1 MAGSVIDSLVVTLGL
16 DSKGFAEGVKGSTEQ
31 LAGFT
36 RKLVGMFVAVKGIE
50 DVVGY
55 FKDLHAQLAEIGFT
69 SKNLGVAGTE
79 LKKLGEVSELFGGQ
93 MTDAADSVQ
102 GLQASIFNLRYKGQ
116 ISENLVMLQRF
127 GVAYLDASGHARKF
141 RDVAIDASKAIDR
154 EAKLHGLDAGGRT
167 QLAQSMGFTGGLASA
182 VAQGGKGLEKALAE
196 AQVDQ
201 RALTEKTIQGQ
212 VDLDRSMTR
221 LHESVAAQSSVILA
235 KLTPAIEQVEKWLMK
250 LANDLLPKIVAAID
264 KLINFF
270 KNPPPWL
277 ASIEHMISE
286 LATAL
291 GPTGTLIAAVSGLAL
306 LLGAGGPLITAL
318 LALPAILA
326 VGAGLYLGKK
336 IADIPSGGLLDSL
349 SEKYL
354 DYLGVGEKEGAGV
367 TGVRAH
373 GTVGGHPAPATPT
386 APRPKSAA
394 EQSAQGGTPTAMN
407 GGSSGGTNVQIDTIN
422 VNTRATDANGIAS
435 SIGGAMQ
442 RKLLVASA
450 DGGQS

>member
-1 MAGSVIDSLVVTLGL
+1 MASVIDSLVVTLGL

-36 RKLVGMFVAVKGIE
+36 RKLVGMFIAVKGIE

-127 GVAYLDASGHARKF
+127 GVAYLDAAGHARKF

-154 EAKLHGLDAGGRT
+154 EAKLHGLDQGGRT

-221 LHESVAAQSSVILA
+221 LHETVAAQSSVILA

-277 ASIEHMISE
+277 GAIEHMIGE

-291 GPTGTLIAAVSGLAL
+291 GPTGTLIAAVGALAL

-349 SEKYL
+349 NEFML
-354 DYLGVGEKEGAGV
+354 DKLGVGDKEGAAV

-373 GTVGGHPAPATPT
+373 GVGAHPAPATPT

-394 EQSAQGGTPTAMN
+394 EQSAAGGTPTAMN
-407 GGSSGGTNVQIDTIN
+407 GGGSTTSVQIDTIN